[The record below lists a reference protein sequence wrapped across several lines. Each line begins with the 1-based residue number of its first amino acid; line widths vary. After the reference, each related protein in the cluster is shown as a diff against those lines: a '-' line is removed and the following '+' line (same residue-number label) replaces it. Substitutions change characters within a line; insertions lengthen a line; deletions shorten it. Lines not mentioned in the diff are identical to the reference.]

1 MAQAAAKNISYSWEG
16 TDKKGNRVTG
26 DVQSQNETLAK
37 AELRRRGINVLKLRK
52 KRGSLAKGKII
63 PKDVAILM
71 RQLAT
76 MMSSGV
82 PLVQSFEIIGKGHD
96 NPAMREL
103 VGAIRNDLEAGTP
116 LARSLA
122 NHPKYFDPLT
132 CNLVEAGE
140 QAGILEDI
148 LNKIA
153 TYKEKTER
161 IKAKVKKALTYPS
174 AILIMA
180 FIITAVL
187 MIFVVPVF
195 AELFGSMGA
204 ELPAMTKFVVNL
216 SNFFVGYW
224 WALFGTVG
232 GAAYGFLQAKKR
244 SVKFQESLERL
255 SLKLPI
261 IGNILNKAAVARYAR
276 TLSTMFAAGVP
287 LVETLDSVAKAVGNV
302 VYRNAIFQM
311 RDQVSTGVSL
321 TDSMNQAGVFPSMV
335 NQMVGIGEE
344 AGSLDSMLAKVADFY
359 EEEVDDA
366 VDNLSALM
374 EPVIMAV
381 LGVLIGGLVIA
392 MYLPIF
398 KMGSAVGG

>member
-37 AELRRRGINVLKLRK
+37 AELRRRGINVLKIGK
-52 KRGSLAKGKII
+52 KRGSLAKGKIT

-116 LARSLA
+116 MARSLA

-374 EPVIMAV
+374 EPMIMAV

-398 KMGSAVGG
+398 KMGAAIG

>member
-1 MAQAAAKNISYSWEG
+1 MAQAAAKNIAYSWEG
-16 TDKKGNRVTG
+16 TDKNGNRVSG

-37 AELRRRGINVLKLRK
+37 AELRRRGVNVQKIK
-52 KRGSLAKGKII
+52 KKSGSLKKGKITA
-63 PKDVAILM
+63 KDIAILT

-76 MMSSGV
+76 MMSAGV
-82 PLVQSFEIIGKGHD
+82 PLVQSFEIVGKGHD

-103 VGAIRNDLEAGTP
+103 LGAVRADLEGGTP
-116 LARSLA
+116 LARALA
-122 NHPKYFDPLT
+122 NHPKYFDALT

-153 TYKEKTER
+153 TYKEKTES

-180 FIITAVL
+180 FIITSIL
-187 MIFVVPVF
+187 MIFVVPTF
-195 AELFGSMGA
+195 ADLFQGFGA

-216 SNFFVGYW
+216 SHFFVSYW
-224 WALFGTVG
+224 WALFGVIG
-232 GAAYGFLQAKKR
+232 GGVYGFLEAKKR
-244 SVKFQESLERL
+244 SVKFQESLERF
-255 SLKLPI
+255 SLKIPV
-261 IGNILNKAAVARYAR
+261 IGDILKKAAIARYAR

-321 TDSMNQAGVFPSMV
+321 TDSMNQANVFPSMV
-335 NQMVGIGEE
+335 NQMVAIGEE

-359 EEEVDDA
+359 EEEVDNA

-374 EPVIMAV
+374 EPMIMAV

-398 KMGSAVGG
+398 KMGEVVG

>member
-1 MAQAAAKNISYSWEG
+1 
-16 TDKKGNRVTG
+16 
-26 DVQSQNETLAK
+26 
-37 AELRRRGINVLKLRK
+37 
-52 KRGSLAKGKII
+52 
-63 PKDVAILM
+63 
-71 RQLAT
+71 
-76 MMSSGV
+76 
-82 PLVQSFEIIGKGHD
+82 
-96 NPAMREL
+96 
-103 VGAIRNDLEAGTP
+103 
-116 LARSLA
+116 
-122 NHPKYFDPLT
+122 
-132 CNLVEAGE
+132 
-140 QAGILEDI
+140 
-148 LNKIA
+148 
-153 TYKEKTER
+153 
-161 IKAKVKKALTYPS
+161 
-174 AILIMA
+174 MA

-204 ELPAMTKFVVNL
+204 ELPAMTKFVVTL

-232 GAAYGFLQAKKR
+232 GAVYGFLQAKKR

-255 SLKLPI
+255 SLKIPI
-261 IGNILNKAAVARYAR
+261 IGDILNKAAVARYAR

-321 TDSMNQAGVFPSMV
+321 TDSMSQAGVFPSMV

-374 EPVIMAV
+374 EPMIMAV

-398 KMGSAVGG
+398 KMGSAIG

>member
-16 TDKKGNRVTG
+16 TDKNGNRVTG
-26 DVQSQNETLAK
+26 DLQSQNETLAK
-37 AELRRRGINVLKLRK
+37 AELRRRGINVLKIGK
-52 KRGSLAKGKII
+52 KKGALAKGKII
-63 PKDVAILM
+63 PKDIAILM

-96 NPAMREL
+96 NPAMRDL
-103 VGAIRNDLEAGTP
+103 VGAIRMDLEGGTP
-116 LARSLA
+116 LARSLT

-204 ELPAMTKFVVNL
+204 ELPAMTKFVVSL

-232 GAAYGFLQAKKR
+232 GGVYGFLQAKKR
-244 SVKFQESLERL
+244 SVKFQESLERF
-255 SLKLPI
+255 SLKIPI

-302 VYRNAIFQM
+302 VYRNAILQM

-321 TDSMNQAGVFPSMV
+321 TDSMSQAGVFPSMV

-374 EPVIMAV
+374 EPMIMAV

-398 KMGSAVGG
+398 KMGSAIG

>member
-16 TDKKGNRVTG
+16 TDKNGNRVTG

-37 AELRRRGINVLKLRK
+37 AELRRRGINVLKIGK
-52 KRGSLAKGKII
+52 KRGSLAKGKIK
-63 PKDVAILM
+63 PKDIAILM

-103 VGAIRNDLEAGTP
+103 VGAVRSDLEAGTP

-204 ELPAMTKFVVNL
+204 ELPAMTKFVVTL

-232 GAAYGFLQAKKR
+232 GAVYGFLQAKKR

-255 SLKLPI
+255 SLKIPI
-261 IGNILNKAAVARYAR
+261 IGDILNKAAVARYAR

-321 TDSMNQAGVFPSMV
+321 TDSMSQAGVFPSMV

-374 EPVIMAV
+374 EPMIMAV

-398 KMGSAVGG
+398 KMGSAIG

>member
-16 TDKKGNRVTG
+16 TDKNGNRVTG

-37 AELRRRGINVLKLRK
+37 AELRRRGINVLKIGK
-52 KRGSLAKGKII
+52 KRGSLAKGKIK
-63 PKDVAILM
+63 PKDIAILM

-103 VGAIRNDLEAGTP
+103 VGAVRSDLEAGTP

-204 ELPAMTKFVVNL
+204 ELPAMTKFVVTL

-232 GAAYGFLQAKKR
+232 GAVYGFLQAKKR

-255 SLKLPI
+255 SLKIPI
-261 IGNILNKAAVARYAR
+261 IGDILNKAAVARYAR

-321 TDSMNQAGVFPSMV
+321 TDSMSQAGVFPSMV

-374 EPVIMAV
+374 EPMIMAV

-398 KMGSAVGG
+398 KMASVVG